1 MGPNM
6 ICIFRKGKSHIK
18 TETQGEDE
26 RGRHGS
32 DAAASQAKEYP
43 GCSHHQKLGRGKER
57 LPRVSELT
65 GAHWDLTGTA
75 SLQICAGVNFRPFK
89 LCSGQYFVTAPLGNQ
104 YKDQICFLAF
114 FSLWQPPH
122 LPFLADGSFPS
133 SPNPAQASLALP
145 VSGRE
150 HCLLSRRLTPLLL
163 SSSTFKGPCD
173 YTQHSQIIQ
182 DDFPI
187 FCLLTCYFS
196 AMPCGMDLSSLTG
209 CWPSSP
215 CNGSRES

>member
-32 DAAASQAKEYP
+32 DSAASQAKDTRDAVTTRSQEEARKGYP
-43 GCSHHQKLGRGKER
+43 ESQSSQE
-57 LPRVSELT
+57 P
-65 GAHWDLTGTA
+65 TGT
-75 SLQICAGVNFRPFK
+75 
-89 LCSGQYFVTAPLGNQ
+89 
-104 YKDQICFLAF
+104 
-114 FSLWQPPH
+114 
-122 LPFLADGSFPS
+122 
-133 SPNPAQASLALP
+133 
-145 VSGRE
+145 
-150 HCLLSRRLTPLLL
+150 
-163 SSSTFKGPCD
+163 SSTFKGPCD

-196 AMPCGMDLSSLTG
+196 AMPYGMDLSSLTR
-209 CWPSSP
+209 C
-215 CNGSRES
+215 